1 MFGLPY
7 VKSPRSVVTLFGGIL
22 VVLAAFAMLG
32 FGLAFASL
40 GASAAAPT
48 GVASNAQYAPVATCT
63 PGSDYSITTSTGAVI
78 VPGTTDTG
86 NHCDDCPSTIALP
99 FQYSFYDVSYNSVTA
114 TSNGT
119 LQFSSANTAFNN
131 TCLPT
136 SVMNNAIFAH
146 WDDLIT
152 NQQLGCSAFPGGCGV
167 FTSVSGA
174 APNRIFNIEWRAVY
188 LVDGTTVNFEVRLYE
203 GQN

>member
-1 MFGLPY
+1 
-7 VKSPRSVVTLFGGIL
+7 
-22 VVLAAFAMLG
+22 
-32 FGLAFASL
+32 
-40 GASAAAPT
+40 
-48 GVASNAQYAPVATCT
+48 
-63 PGSDYSITTSTGAVI
+63 
-78 VPGTTDTG
+78 
-86 NHCDDCPSTIALP
+86 
-99 FQYSFYDVSYNSVTA
+99 
-114 TSNGT
+114 
-119 LQFSSANTAFNN
+119 TAFNN

-136 SVMNNAIFAH
+136 TVMNNAIFAH

-203 GQN
+203 GQNRFDVIYGTVSQGGSSATVGVQHDSNMPVTQFECGTAG